1 MMDRVKLLAPDLVF
15 YHELEIQTVESLE
28 TMFERVFEL
37 SHGLDKWYLIVDIR
51 GVNPPSLEIRKRLQ
65 EIYGRAKGL
74 KHVVLITGMNR
85 LLALIARFVAGN
97 VIKIPYSNVKDFDAA
112 MKRIEEVTR

>member
-1 MMDRVKLLAPDLVF
+1 
-15 YHELEIQTVESLE
+15 
-28 TMFERVFEL
+28 MFERVFEL
-37 SHGLDKWYLIVDIR
+37 AHDIKPWYLIVDIR
-51 GVNPPSLEIRKRLQ
+51 EVSVPSPEVRKRLQ
-65 EIYGRAKGL
+65 EIYAEADGL

-112 MKRIEEVTR
+112 MKRIEEVKKSR